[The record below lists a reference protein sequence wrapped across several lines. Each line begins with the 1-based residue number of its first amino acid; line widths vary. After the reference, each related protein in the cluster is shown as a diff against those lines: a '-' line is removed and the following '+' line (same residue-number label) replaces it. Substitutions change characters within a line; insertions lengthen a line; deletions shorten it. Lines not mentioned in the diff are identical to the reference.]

1 MSPSNFTYFPR
12 HSVGFL
18 SSIYLFSMLC
28 RSRCADDFDVDVR
41 LIDVGTIVRRK
52 SAELGQMAEIFC
64 NFPEQAIDLHLIGLV
79 PADSED
85 EWDSEITQ
93 RLKSHLSIALDEDD
107 THVEANIVFSLRKA
121 IVVDLLRIVQ
131 TKGFDLPVLTSVKE
145 YMHQHSLGIG
155 AKEVRKDIIKMAE
168 TIGECMVSNI
178 RRAYNRF

>member
-1 MSPSNFTYFPR
+1 
-12 HSVGFL
+12 
-18 SSIYLFSMLC
+18 MLC